1 MFIDP
6 LPEPGTPS
14 VCMDV
19 DTPPNVAV
27 PASAAMDSESEFVVT
42 SITDCRFRGRRLEL
56 LAHFRGFK
64 DPEWIS
70 WDAVHDGGSVI
81 NEAVVAF
88 ANEQRTRPDKPHALQ
103 TLISRVD
110 AILKQS

>member
-19 DTPPNVAV
+19 DSPPNVAV

-42 SITDCRFRGRRLEL
+42 SITDCRFRG
-56 LAHFRGFK
+56 LAHFREQAKVLQDWEQGF
-64 DPEWIS
+64 
-70 WDAVHDGGSVI
+70 
-81 NEAVVAF
+81 
-88 ANEQRTRPDKPHALQ
+88 RTA
-103 TLISRVD
+103 
-110 AILKQS
+110 